1 MNLRTGKQ
9 MSEITK
15 SPAFW
20 RSFPIFEELD
30 KETLSAIAG
39 LATYRKWT
47 SGTVIFQRGD
57 EGNYMIAV
65 LSGRIKLSLITPPGP
80 RVAAAPYR
88 GRSSFSGKWRFS
100 TTNRA
105 RRDATAMTATEGYV
119 ISKKAFVDFITH
131 TPHAAASIIRYLCL
145 QLRET
150 TDRLETIALYDL
162 HARVAR
168 FFLATLKQIHGTD
181 LPESANV
188 RLTLSQSDIA
198 GILGASRPKVNRAIL
213 ALEESSAIKR
223 VDGVITCHIG
233 RLQKI
238 AEPEEE

>member
-1 MNLRTGKQ
+1 
-9 MSEITK
+9 MSEINK

-20 RSFPIFEELD
+20 RSFPIFEEFD
-30 KETLSAIAG
+30 KETISAIAA

-47 SGTVIFQRGD
+47 PGTVIFQRGD

-65 LSGRIKLSLITPPGP
+65 LSGRIKLSLITPQGRELLLRHIEAGALFGEMAILDNQP
-80 RVAAAPYR
+80 RSA
-88 GRSSFSGKWRFS
+88 
-100 TTNRA
+100 
-105 RRDATAMTATEGYV
+105 DATAITATEGYV
-119 ISKKAFVDFITH
+119 IGKKAFLDFITH
-131 TPHAAASIIRYLCL
+131 TPNAAESIIRYLCS
-145 QLRET
+145 QLRDT

-168 FFLATLKQIHGTD
+168 FFLATLKQIHGTE
-181 LPESANV
+181 LPESANL

-213 ALEESSAIKR
+213 ALEECSAIKR
-223 VDGVITCHIG
+223 ADGVITCHIG
-233 RLQKI
+233 RLQRI

>member
-65 LSGRIKLSLITPPGP
+65 LSGRIKLSLITPQGRELLLRHIEAGALFGEMAVLDNQP
-80 RVAAAPYR
+80 RSA
-88 GRSSFSGKWRFS
+88 
-100 TTNRA
+100 
-105 RRDATAMTATEGYV
+105 DATAMTATEGYV